1 MTRQQSS
8 DLEYYNFKSIE
19 PECLSGLEDFH
30 QVELNSM
37 TINTKAVSMKEI
49 LTAPWIEA
57 KYFTSGKA
65 TMFVNPEHPHGY
77 MHKSLDMAKG
87 MYVDNT
93 FIEIK
98 IGDYVRWT
106 CGPEWFD
113 GTVKRIELNGAEVI
127 VHDGSHGLKESKS
140 ITVLVSSLKHT
151 ERPPDVTY
159 LKTTRTQTYTLA
171 DPTYAG
177 GVKIVSDRTMKPQE
191 ILYDGL
197 TAEQCLNYWERFQ
210 REDPS
215 LRSIYRGRA
224 NIAMTV
230 SQIAAAQELHSSKL
244 RVKIAASKERERN
257 RVIVDLQD
265 EP

>member
-1 MTRQQSS
+1 MTRQQ
-8 DLEYYNFKSIE
+8 
-19 PECLSGLEDFH
+19 
-30 QVELNSM
+30 M
-37 TINTKAVSMKEI
+37 TINTKTVSMKEI

-57 KYFTSGKA
+57 RFFTSGKA

-87 MYVDNT
+87 MYDDDWLNG
-93 FIEIK
+93 IPDEPGPENQSNGDIK

-106 CGPEWFD
+106 RWDEWFD
-113 GTVKRIELNGAEVI
+113 GTVKRIELNVAEVI
-127 VHDGSHGLKESKS
+127 VHDGSRGLKESKS
-140 ITVLVSSLKHT
+140 ITVLVSNLKHT
-151 ERPPDVTY
+151 ARPPDVTY
-159 LKTTRTQTYTLA
+159 LKTTGTQTYTLA
-171 DPTYAG
+171 DPTYVG
-177 GVKIVSDRTMKPQE
+177 EVKIVSDRTMKPNEIRFTQE

-244 RVKIAASKERERN
+244 RAKIAASKERDRN
-257 RVIVDLQD
+257 RVVVDLQD